1 VPPRALWVSFEMG
14 RPVGVPGDAA
24 FQTRV
29 LIAALKLL
37 EADAGPL
44 LEDFPEDAPVSDTP
58 VSTLACPVSFAGREE
73 DLNDLEKLA
82 AALREEVARLRNWYD
97 MAVQKRGRTTF
108 GMSGLEIDGIVN
120 LVGAFLVGKTPD
132 NPRDDIALGYTLNLA
147 VDDLKAYYYEAAT
160 AQPGQ
165 ESPSSEVLNKWF
177 WTETAASRAL
187 YALKDICIK
196 SEDGLLNLVGSML
209 LVPVEFALR

>member
-1 VPPRALWVSFEMG
+1 MPPRALWVSFELG
-14 RPVGVPGDAA
+14 RPVGVPGNAT

-29 LIAALKLL
+29 LLAALKLL

-44 LEDFPEDAPVSDTP
+44 LEDFPDDAPASDSP
-58 VSTLACPVSFAGREE
+58 VSTLACPVSFAGKEE

-82 AALREEVARLRNWYD
+82 SALREEIAGLRNWYEL
-97 MAVQKRGRTTF
+97 AVQKRGRTTF
-108 GMSGLEIDGIVN
+108 GVSGLEIDQIADFIC
-120 LVGAFLVGKTPD
+120 AFLTGRTPD
-132 NPRDDIALGYTLNLA
+132 NPRDDIALGYTINLA

-177 WTETAASRAL
+177 WTETAVSKAL
-187 YALKDICIK
+187 YTLRDTCNK
-196 SEDGLLNLVGSML
+196 SEDGLLKLVGNML
-209 LVPVEFALR
+209 LVPVEFAFR

>member
-1 VPPRALWVSFEMG
+1 MG

-29 LIAALKLL
+29 LLAALKLL

-58 VSTLACPVSFAGREE
+58 VSTLACPVTFAGKEE

-82 AALREEVARLRNWYD
+82 AALREEVAGLRNWYD

-108 GMSGLEIDGIVN
+108 GRLDRAHLAGHQLRPAPGTGGV
-120 LVGAFLVGKTPD
+120 L
-132 NPRDDIALGYTLNLA
+132 RDDLLALLLEHHRQVVT
-147 VDDLKAYYYEAAT
+147 
-160 AQPGQ
+160 Q
-165 ESPSSEVLNKWF
+165 
-177 WTETAASRAL
+177 
-187 YALKDICIK
+187 
-196 SEDGLLNLVGSML
+196 LLNV
-209 LVPVEFALR
+209 ATQ